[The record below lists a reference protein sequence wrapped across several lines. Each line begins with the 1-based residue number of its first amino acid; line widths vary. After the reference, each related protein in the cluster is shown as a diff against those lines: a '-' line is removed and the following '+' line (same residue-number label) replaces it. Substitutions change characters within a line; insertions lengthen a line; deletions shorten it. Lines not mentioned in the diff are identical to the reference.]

1 LAANVLRKYSRQLA
15 KKLSGAL
22 GGEPHRMHRLS
33 IVISKLPVQPKF
45 VVPDRQVTL
54 ASVRDL
60 TYPLT
65 SGAHFYDADHRR

>member
-1 LAANVLRKYSRQLA
+1 
-15 KKLSGAL
+15 
-22 GGEPHRMHRLS
+22 MHRLS